1 MSTTTLTRL
10 SGLALMAAFALTL
23 IGGILHPVIGGDSH
37 AAPSLAQPF
46 FPTAHLLVFLGE
58 ICLLMGLPAL
68 YASIAP
74 RTGLLG
80 LSGFVLYF
88 FARHPRQLRFRLRG
102 VHRSRVGRRPCYK
115 RSGDPRRCHPL
126 LGSVRRTARGRWS
139 GVYAGARAIGHRS
152 SPLPGDAKVDRG
164 TDGRFSDFPVA
175 TDTGG
180 ARPYRPADRATTRTR
195 GGGYG
200 IHALPP
206 RGQGACKHPGSSVN
220 LVEEKDY

>member
-10 SGLALMAAFALTL
+10 SGLALMAAVALTL
-23 IGGILHPVIGGDSH
+23 TGGILHPVIGGDSH

-88 FARHPRQLRFRLRG
+88 FANATLASFVSAYEAFIVPVLVADPATSALVTPGGAIPSSAPFAVLQGAGGLVYMLG
-102 VHRSRVGRRPCYK
+102 LVLLGIAVARSRVM
-115 RSGDPRRCHPL
+115 PRWTGALMAASPIFL
-126 LGSVRRTARGRWS
+126 L
-139 GVYAGARAIGHRS
+139 
-152 SPLPGDAKVDRG
+152 LPIPEA
-164 TDGRFSDFPVA
+164 PVL
-175 TDTGG
+175 TGLL
-180 ARPYRPADRATTRTR
+180 
-195 GGGYG
+195 
-200 IHALPP
+200 IELP
-206 RGQGACKHPGSSVN
+206 RGLAVAGMGYTLFLRGDKEPANIREAQ
-220 LVEEKDY
+220 LT